1 MSIYKVKEKKHELRC
16 YGTCF
21 LINDNKLLTAS
32 HILIE
37 GCEIYIFYCNS
48 WVRCS
53 VIKQDKRLDLAL
65 LKPVF
70 DIKDKHFEYQI
81 IISNSEVHSEYFS
94 EESLIQQK
102 STGKVIRK
110 NTVSSINIDSTIV
123 NYGIYHGA
131 SGCPIICNSTNKL
144 VGILTWT
151 KNGKSG
157 GCVLRLI
164 LQFVNSISLSN
175 SVRFGLDI
183 FCKYNDISAIV
194 LNSNTDSIKSGKEI
208 KKINGNPI
216 GNKFVSIESMVYFSE
231 TDICHV
237 TYNDGTSQV
246 VELKPYTN
254 CQYCF
259 DKPLSNV
266 TFLDDII
273 C

>member
-1 MSIYKVKEKKHELRC
+1 MSIYKVKVKKHELIC

-21 LINDNKLLTAS
+21 LINGSKLLTAS
-32 HILIE
+32 HILLE
-37 GCEIYIFYCNS
+37 GCEIYIFYCDS
-48 WVRCS
+48 WISCS

-65 LKPVF
+65 LKPMF
-70 DIKDKHFEYQI
+70 DIKDPYFEYQMI
-81 IISNSEVHSEYFS
+81 ITNSEVHSEYFS

-131 SGCPIICNSTNKL
+131 SGCPIICNSTNRL

-151 KNGKSG
+151 KNEKSG

-164 LQFVNSISLSN
+164 LQFVNSINLSN
-175 SVRFGLDI
+175 NVRFGLDI
-183 FCKYNDISAIV
+183 FCKYCDYSAIV
-194 LNSNTDSIKSGKEI
+194 INSNTDDINSEKEI

-216 GNKFVSIESMVYFSE
+216 GNKFISIESMVYFSE
-231 TDICHV
+231 TVVCNI
-237 TYNDGTSQV
+237 TYNDGTSQIV
-246 VELKPYTN
+246 NLKPYTS
-254 CQYCF
+254 CQYYF
-259 DKPLSNV
+259 DKPMSNV